1 LKDPLV
7 RRVRLSFLRPP
18 ALTILLVGYCSS
30 ILPACRHIKKTPAER
45 GEGIFLRSCA
55 GCHGPDARGTHP
67 PGFVVAPRDLT
78 DPALQTRLDDAALR
92 ETIHFG
98 KGQMPA
104 FGAALVEGDMND
116 LVTYVRSRKR
126 AVP

>member
-1 LKDPLV
+1 MKVPF
-7 RRVRLSFLRPP
+7 RR
-18 ALTILLVGYCSS
+18 ALTILVVGCCASA
-30 ILPACRHIKKTPAER
+30 LPACRHLKKTPIER

-67 PGFVVAPRDLT
+67 PGFTVGPRDLT

-104 FGAALVEGDMND
+104 FGAALAQEDVND
-116 LVTYVRSRKR
+116 LVVYVRSRRR
-126 AVP
+126 AQ

>member
-1 LKDPLV
+1 MV
-7 RRVRLSFLRPP
+7 V
-18 ALTILLVGYCSS
+18 VGCCSS
-30 ILPACRHIKKTPAER
+30 ILPACRHVKKTAAQR

-67 PGFVVAPRDLT
+67 PGFTVAPRDLT
-78 DPALQTRLDDAALR
+78 DPALQARLDDIALR

-104 FGAALVEGDMND
+104 FGAALVEGDVND
-116 LVTYVRSRKR
+116 LVSYLRTLRR
-126 AVP
+126 AQ

>member
-1 LKDPLV
+1 MRIPL
-7 RRVRLSFLRPP
+7 RGAG
-18 ALTILLVGYCSS
+18 ALTMLLVGCCASA
-30 ILPACRHIKKTPAER
+30 LPGCRHVKKTPAQR

-67 PGFVVAPRDLT
+67 PGFIVGPRDLT

-104 FGAALVEGDMND
+104 FGAALVDEDVSD
-116 LVTYVRSRKR
+116 LVSFIRTLRRTK
-126 AVP
+126 